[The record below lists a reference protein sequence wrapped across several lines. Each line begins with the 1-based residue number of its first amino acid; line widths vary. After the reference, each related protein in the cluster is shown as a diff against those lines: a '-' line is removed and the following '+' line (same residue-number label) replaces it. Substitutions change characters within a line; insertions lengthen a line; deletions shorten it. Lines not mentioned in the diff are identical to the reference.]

1 MVLSFSV
8 SFVALLLAILYS
20 LARYLHLRRAARRR
34 GDYTRHRPIL
44 GLDLAA
50 RHAKPVKNLPPF
62 AAPTRRIELA
72 SPDIRELQPP
82 PASPVILSR
91 RQFPAPGSP
100 NLQLLSAKQRQSA
113 QRRLSYEYPLPPSQ
127 PATPVLPFPA
137 TPPRFLPQADSALSC
152 NFKFFGL
159 VDNSKDAATDFTARL
174 TAGPPR
180 SPRSP
185 FALPAQCAAES
196 PRLSALNM
204 AQERLQ
210 HLPSKLAPSP
220 SEVASFPKSKDYA
233 IIAFPAL
240 LASPILPDAILPVS
254 DSSSS
259 LRRSPSWRPIPV
271 PPQHT
276 VLSEEFQ
283 RVSSKT
289 SPLLPSPIFVDPV
302 PTLSASSSAVRRCPS
317 FHHLPAALPS
327 MPESG
332 FDAFNPQK
340 ASARTMKRHSM
351 VSEVSTSHLGSPV
364 LQACVSDLRSRAL
377 LSTPPPP
384 EEGSCTE
391 ENECDSLDVKP
402 AESETE
408 ERFPLG
414 DVHNTPTQTAKHSAI
429 GIPVLEAHQMS
440 SKHLAALI
448 SPGKASRRVDRGSGP
463 VYGYHP
469 EAPAVAIA
477 KSIVRPA
484 QDDFKNFSAA
494 LAAKF
499 GQKGWAATELNEL
512 TPAMKKGKKKKKK
525 KGVANAPSV
534 PPSPNPNSASDQAYH
549 AASTSTRPES
559 VRDSL
564 ALENNF
570 NERIV
575 NTGCHPNCA
584 DIYCPGGCT
593 EGPVVS

>member
-20 LARYLHLRRAARRR
+20 LARYLHRRRAARRR

-50 RHAKPVKNLPPF
+50 RHARPVKNLPRF
-62 AAPTRRIELA
+62 AATTRRIELA

-174 TAGPPR
+174 VAGPPR

-185 FALPAQCAAES
+185 FALPAQYATES
-196 PRLSALNM
+196 FRLSM

-210 HLPSKLAPSP
+210 HLKSELAPSP
-220 SEVASFPKSKDYA
+220 PEAASFPKSQDYA

-240 LASPILPDAILPVS
+240 LASPILPDAIPPVS
-254 DSSSS
+254 EPSSS
-259 LRRSPSWRPIPV
+259 LQPAAVRRSPSWRPLPVAPQQTIIP
-271 PPQHT
+271 
-276 VLSEEFQ
+276 EEPQ
-283 RVSSKT
+283 RVT
-289 SPLLPSPIFVDPV
+289 PPLLPSPIFADPV
-302 PTLSASSSAVRRCPS
+302 PPLTSAFPSAVRRYPS
-317 FHHLPAALPS
+317 FHHLPAALPTV
-327 MPESG
+327 PESG
-332 FDAFNPQK
+332 VDAEK
-340 ASARTMKRHSM
+340 TSARTMKRRSM
-351 VSEVSTSHLGSPV
+351 VSEVSASHLGSPV

-377 LSTPPPP
+377 LPTPPPH
-384 EEGSCTE
+384 EEGSHTE
-391 ENECDSLDVKP
+391 ENEWDSLDVKP

-414 DVHNTPTQTAKHSAI
+414 DVHNTPTQIAKHSAI
-429 GIPVLEAHQMS
+429 GIPVLEAPP
-440 SKHLAALI
+440 SKHLAALL
-448 SPGKASRRVDRGSGP
+448 SPAKASRRVDRGSGP

-477 KSIVRPA
+477 KSIVCPA

-584 DIYCPGGCT
+584 DIYCPGGCI